1 MKMTTTKLITKRDL
15 RKVFYR
21 SFPMEWTW
29 NYEKQQNLGY
39 TYAMI
44 PIIEKLYKDK
54 PEEKAAALQ
63 RQENCK
69 EPNYQRTRMQK
80 DVVIQE
86 LKKRG
91 CRITKQRRMLL
102 EVILENECSCCKEIY
117 YNASRLDPGIGSATV
132 YRMVNLLEEIGAI
145 SRRNMYKIVRNPDCK
160 DESVCTI
167 ELDDNTVQKLS
178 KDSFNNVVLTGLK
191 ACGYIDKQ
199 EIERMFVNSCD
210 FKH

>member
-1 MKMTTTKLITKRDL
+1 M
-15 RKVFYR
+15 
-21 SFPMEWTW
+21 
-29 NYEKQQNLGY
+29 G
-39 TYAMI
+39 
-44 PIIEKLYKDK
+44 
-54 PEEKAAALQ
+54 AAALQ

-117 YNASRLDPGIGSATV
+117 YNASRLDPGIGSA
-132 YRMVNLLEEIGAI
+132 
-145 SRRNMYKIVRNPDCK
+145 MYKIVRNPDCK